1 MKYLEQLF
9 GPEEFVRIS
18 KTLLIPYRYIHSC
31 NGTEVF
37 MKRLPGQNEPLS
49 FAIEPKYL
57 DQAPGQIAL
66 YLLNSKGQETV
77 KPPKQNRKRR
87 KPVKPSQEKTDTV
100 LQYIKEHAGS
110 QTKEIAE
117 NTQFSPTTVERCL
130 AELRKQ
136 ELVSYKGSKKTGGY
150 CVVGDSME
158 RTAAETAH
166 QGEVSGKKVLKEK
179 SAKKKLT
186 EGKPAEPSSKE

>member
-1 MKYLEQLF
+1 
-9 GPEEFVRIS
+9 
-18 KTLLIPYRYIHSC
+18 
-31 NGTEVF
+31 
-37 MKRLPGQNEPLS
+37 MKRLPWQNKPLS

-77 KPPKQNRKRR
+77 ELPKQNRKRR

-136 ELVSYKGSKKTGGY
+136 GLVKYKGSKKTGGY
-150 CVVGDSME
+150 HAVKKQSE
-158 RTAAETAH
+158 RIKHETKT
-166 QGEVSGKKVLKEK
+166 STEK
-179 SAKKKLT
+179 
-186 EGKPAEPSSKE
+186 

>member
-1 MKYLEQLF
+1 M
-9 GPEEFVRIS
+9 
-18 KTLLIPYRYIHSC
+18 
-31 NGTEVF
+31 
-37 MKRLPGQNEPLS
+37 
-49 FAIEPKYL
+49 
-57 DQAPGQIAL
+57 
-66 YLLNSKGQETV
+66 
-77 KPPKQNRKRR
+77 
-87 KPVKPSQEKTDTV
+87 

-136 ELVSYKGSKKTGGY
+136 ELVTYKGSKKTGGY

-158 RTAAETAH
+158 SKSVETAQG
-166 QGEVSGKKVLKEK
+166 QGEVAGKKVLKEK

-186 EGKPAEPSSKE
+186 EEKPAEPSSKE